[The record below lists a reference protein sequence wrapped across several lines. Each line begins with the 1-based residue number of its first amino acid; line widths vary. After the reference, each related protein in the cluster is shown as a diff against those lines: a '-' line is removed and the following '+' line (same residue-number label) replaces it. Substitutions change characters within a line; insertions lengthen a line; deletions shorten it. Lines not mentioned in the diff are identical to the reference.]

1 MGFVEEPAPPR
12 QYHSALREEQA
23 ERTRRLIAQAARAR
37 FLEAGWAGTSVRSVA
52 ARAGVAEATVYA
64 AYGNKAGL
72 ALALIDTADTEADTA
87 RLVAELHEGEGDPR
101 RQLAANLRFDRR
113 LFEHAGPVLRVIVEA
128 RRQEPD
134 LAAAY
139 AEGRARGDRGR
150 RELFGSWPKSA
161 WRKGMRP
168 DRAVDVYAI
177 VSSLETYDVATIE
190 RGWSPDAVER
200 WWIDTLTGLLLA

>member
-1 MGFVEEPAPPR
+1 
-12 QYHSALREEQA
+12 
-23 ERTRRLIAQAARAR
+23 
-37 FLEAGWAGTSVRSVA
+37 VRSVA

-161 WRKGMRP
+161 WRRGMRP